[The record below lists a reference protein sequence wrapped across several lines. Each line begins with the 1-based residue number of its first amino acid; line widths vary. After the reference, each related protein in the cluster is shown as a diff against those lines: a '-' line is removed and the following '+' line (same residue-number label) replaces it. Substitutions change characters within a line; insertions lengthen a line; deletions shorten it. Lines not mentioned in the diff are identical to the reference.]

1 MHCGRAFWE
10 IRNVVAIPRG
20 METDATVSKAR
31 KAGRFGRDGKI
42 EISYHTV
49 RAADG
54 TPVELTVGEKTKE
67 QYKRTAGAVGASAA
81 GAIIL
86 GPVGLVGGLFVKG
99 NDVDIP
105 VGTVMYAET
114 KANTDV
120 VGFRQDGEK
129 TDTATA
135 DMAASGV
142 AVPSSSVSRTVPD
155 ENPATDTTT
164 AELKQAEAVTPV
176 PLEHDDAADSDDIQ
190 STVTITPTNE

>member
-1 MHCGRAFWE
+1 M
-10 IRNVVAIPRG
+10 
-20 METDATVSKAR
+20 
-31 KAGRFGRDGKI
+31 
-42 EISYHTV
+42 
-49 RAADG
+49 
-54 TPVELTVGEKTKE
+54 
-67 QYKRTAGAVGASAA
+67 
-81 GAIIL
+81 
-86 GPVGLVGGLFVKG
+86 
-99 NDVDIP
+99 
-105 VGTVMYAET
+105 
-114 KANTDV
+114 